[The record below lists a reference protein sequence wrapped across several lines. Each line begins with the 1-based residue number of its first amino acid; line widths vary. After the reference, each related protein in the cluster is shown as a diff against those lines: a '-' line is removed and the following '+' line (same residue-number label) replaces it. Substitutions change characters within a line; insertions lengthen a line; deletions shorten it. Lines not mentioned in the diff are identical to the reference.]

1 MSRYRR
7 SYWREL
13 AAVAGVILAALFR
26 LWTGDWNE
34 APLRNQPQ
42 PLGLP
47 PGVYRVERVV
57 DGDTLLIDG
66 HRRVRLQGVNSPETV
81 KPDSPIEPWGPEA
94 TAFTK
99 DFVHAAGGSLR
110 FEVDGETTDQHGRY
124 LAFAF
129 RGEHSLNE
137 ELVRAGL
144 ARATLGYD
152 FSSRQ
157 KERLRRAQQEA
168 KRAGRGI
175 WSSK

>member
-1 MSRYRR
+1 LIRR
-7 SYWREL
+7 TAAYESISPLLL
-13 AAVAGVILAALFR
+13 ARACGGGRRHLSAALFR

-129 RGEHSLNE
+129 P
-137 ELVRAGL
+137 
-144 ARATLGYD
+144 
-152 FSSRQ
+152 
-157 KERLRRAQQEA
+157 RRAFAE
-168 KRAGRGI
+168 
-175 WSSK
+175 